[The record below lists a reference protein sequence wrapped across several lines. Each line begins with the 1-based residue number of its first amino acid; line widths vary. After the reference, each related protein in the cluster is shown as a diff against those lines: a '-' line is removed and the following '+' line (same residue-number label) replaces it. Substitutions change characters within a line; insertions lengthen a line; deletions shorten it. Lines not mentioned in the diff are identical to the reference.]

1 MFKSAGSPESNVLPR
16 RSNLIW
22 MFCRAV
28 SIALL
33 LTSTFVVAPNALAQV
48 APLEGNVMGTD
59 GRPLQRA
66 EVRIEAKDKASAPI
80 TTITGSSGRY
90 LFAEL
95 PAGVY
100 RLSILEGGAVKF
112 SVNIKMRGEKARID
126 FDLSPSV
133 GKKIRNYV
141 WVLGRTGSNVAG
153 RWVEREGR

>member
-1 MFKSAGSPESNVLPR
+1 MKASESLQNDESAAAENALR
-16 RSNLIW
+16 
-22 MFCRAV
+22 RAV
-28 SIALL
+28 DTTPAFIHTAR
-33 LTSTFVVAPNALAQV
+33 P
-48 APLEGNVMGTD
+48 D
-59 GRPLQRA
+59 G
-66 EVRIEAKDKASAPI
+66 
-80 TTITGSSGRY
+80 Y
-90 LFAEL
+90 LDYFN
-95 PAGVY
+95 

>member
-1 MFKSAGSPESNVLPR
+1 MS
-16 RSNLIW
+16 
-22 MFCRAV
+22 CRAF
-28 SIALL
+28 SIVLILTGALVL
-33 LTSTFVVAPNALAQV
+33 VPSAFAQV
-48 APLEGNVMGTD
+48 ASLQGNILGTD

-66 EVRIEAKDKASAPI
+66 KVRIEAKDKASAPI